1 MKRLSLYLLLAL
13 MGCQHPSASAMH
25 KCIEVCS
32 NFGGTYRFTIMQET
46 EYATSYDGKVLNA
59 ECTCIEHEK
68 EK

>member
-1 MKRLSLYLLLAL
+1 

-32 NFGGTYRFTIMQET
+32 NFRGTYRFTITQET
-46 EYATSYDGKVLNA
+46 EYAASYDGKVLNA